1 MTPPAPP
8 APRRD
13 WISAA
18 FLDLLRISPKGCL
31 GRAVFWVGVQFHA
44 SSPPVQPLV
53 RGLNLVV
60 SGTNGRQVARVI
72 RAAVRL
78 WHHMV
83 NNVRGGVCPLAQAG
97 QAKVSITLQDSF
109 PQLIPCR
116 TIPALMPGQPSLIS
130 LPSRNAVSLA
140 QAGLV
145 IGQSTA
151 TARMA
156 AWLHPSWRHG
166 HSTIRAA
173 RCCYG
178 HRCKALALGGKVNQ
192 CLRMLP
198 VSSNEAGATSKRCTT
213 PT

>member
-1 MTPPAPP
+1 MGFSGSLEDPARKGVEQGEFVSL
-8 APRRD
+8 RRFYLCLT
-13 WISAA
+13 A
-18 FLDLLRISPKGCL
+18 FKALFR
-31 GRAVFWVGVQFHA
+31 R
-44 SSPPVQPLV
+44 
-53 RGLNLVV
+53 LNLMARI
-60 SGTNGRQVARVI
+60 TNGRQVARVI

-130 LPSRNAVSLA
+130 LPPRNAVSLA

-145 IGQSTA
+145 IGQSRT

-156 AWLHPSWRHG
+156 AWLHPPWWHTLSM
-166 HSTIRAA
+166 IRAA
-173 RCCYG
+173 RCC
-178 HRCKALALGGKVNQ
+178 
-192 CLRMLP
+192 
-198 VSSNEAGATSKRCTT
+198 
-213 PT
+213 